1 MITHQMISAV
11 AKKEGD
17 HGMDVLQNLNN
28 LITRTEKILEKAEN
42 RNHNNQALAAIRELR
57 ASYGLI
63 SAIQLKL
70 IELQQVSGEVSE
82 EELNRRE
89 REESFRMEFEEGMEV
104 FCWEERRLWDRLHLK
119 AATRSTDRI
128 EGIIYDDTLG
138 VREEDTREEIIEISP
153 LEISEE
159 QEEEPPMRVR
169 PVEPD
174 VIFSGPMR
182 RARGCQ

>member
-1 MITHQMISAV
+1 MNASSNQLSYA
-11 AKKEGD
+11 
-17 HGMDVLQNLNN
+17 
-28 LITRTEKILEKAEN
+28 LEPKWP
-42 RNHNNQALAAIRELR
+42 
-57 ASYGLI
+57 
-63 SAIQLKL
+63 
-70 IELQQVSGEVSE
+70 
-82 EELNRRE
+82 RRD
-89 REESFRMEFEEGMEV
+89 
-104 FCWEERRLWDRLHLK
+104 ERRLWDRLHLK